1 MMSYCYM
8 SFRHHLESDPL
19 INSRAPRIVR
29 MRRSAFTLIE
39 LLVVISIISLLIA
52 VLLPA
57 LSSARGA
64 ARLAACKA
72 TQRNV
77 GVALYAFSVDDLGK
91 MPSVDA
97 GAAAAH
103 MYGYDRYGRPST
115 IVGSAGPVGRFRDLV
130 RKEYMTI
137 DGLRC
142 ASQPKGNSP
151 WPTLSGF
158 AKGTESPT
166 NLGTR
171 YNWWNSGHWIYR
183 GAGYMSWQHPSDG
196 DMLDYRLLIDWANSD
211 WPVLTDRMA
220 GREYIFAAD
229 GGTNHQPG
237 DTRSGNVLY
246 ADGHVV
252 EISIDQTHQV
262 FPHLSVNSVSLRSPL
277 HSNGDPVPYF
287 LNENSNG
294 YGGIRT
300 FRDALGSGFTREYMR
315 RHYFSYLP
323 DFVNDP

>member
-1 MMSYCYM
+1 MA
-8 SFRHHLESDPL
+8 RP
-19 INSRAPRIVR
+19 INMITACAACSGQP
-29 MRRSAFTLIE
+29 SQKKQPNGFTLVE
-39 LLVVISIISLLIA
+39 LLVVISIISLLISI
-52 VLLPA
+52 LLPA
-57 LSSARGA
+57 LTSARNA
-64 ARLAACKA
+64 AEVVSCKA

-77 GVALYAFSVDDLGK
+77 GIALHSFSADDFGK
-91 MPSVDA
+91 LPSVDA
-97 GAAAAH
+97 AGSPRH

-115 IVGSAGPVGRFRDLV
+115 IVGFAGPVGRFRDLV

-142 ASQPKGNSP
+142 ASQPKGNTP
-151 WPTLSGF
+151 WQTLSGF
-158 AKGTESPT
+158 AKGAADPT

-183 GAGYMSWQHPSDG
+183 GAGYMLWQHPSEG
-196 DMLDYRLLIDWANSD
+196 EFLDYRIPIDSANSN

-220 GREYIFAAD
+220 GREYIHAAD
-229 GGTNHQPG
+229 GGTNHKPG

-246 ADGHVV
+246 ADGHVL
-252 EISIDQTHQV
+252 EIPIDQTHEL
-262 FPHLSVNSVSLRSPL
+262 FPHLTVNSQTLRSPL

-287 LNENSNG
+287 QNKVSSG

-300 FRDALGSGFTREYMR
+300 FRDTLGLGFTREYML

-323 DFVNDP
+323 DFVHDP